1 MNLESVK
8 TSQIFSQLFI
18 IFIFVAK
25 QLVIILLFK
34 SSHKGSLAY
43 TEIIQNEFSTF
54 LFYEFH
60 VSLKAS

>member
-18 IFIFVAK
+18 IFSFVAK
-25 QLVIILLFK
+25 QLVTILLFK
-34 SSHKGSLAY
+34 SSHKDSLAY